1 MRTWLEWL
9 VIASLLKN
17 PAGPRPVAY
26 LRHATGEGWAESFRL
41 RGLQPRLAERHRQKA
56 GTQQHETGRGQG
68 KKSVGD
74 DVVVAHVTPTT
85 EMLVRI
91 Y

>member
-1 MRTWLEWL
+1 MGGRDQRQ
-9 VIASLLKN
+9 V
-17 PAGPRPVAY
+17 
-26 LRHATGEGWAESFRL
+26 
-41 RGLQPRLAERHRQKA
+41 LAEGCCQQTRTQEQHA
-56 GTQQHETGRGQG
+56 GCGQG

-74 DVVVAHVTPTT
+74 NVVAAHVTPTT